1 MYLSIH
7 QIILASVEGDQLK
20 PVNYEAIEPAGPC
33 TCTFHYLPDRT
44 RFAIFV
50 QVWQRGLMKLE
61 LKTICIILCA
71 YPLYRKVHC
80 IVTRTRGNDTPTNL
94 VNHGYRKHTES

>member
-7 QIILASVEGDQLK
+7 QIILACVEGDQLK
-20 PVNYEAIEPAGPC
+20 PVNYEAIEPADPC
-33 TCTFHYLPDRT
+33 TFTFHYLPDRT

-50 QVWQRGLMKLE
+50 QVPNEAWNSRP
-61 LKTICIILCA
+61 CAA

-80 IVTRTRGNDTPTNL
+80 IVTRTRGNDTPANL